1 LVSDMRRWGPDQ
13 PVITQFAL
21 VPKGGL
27 IVAPHPLTR
36 AKLIID
42 LVAQHQLPA
51 IYPTPFLEEAI
62 KKTAPLSFAGP
73 MLQVQVYTDRA
84 A

>member
-1 LVSDMRRWGPDQ
+1 MRRWGPDQ

-21 VPKGGL
+21 VPKGG
-27 IVAPHPLTR
+27 R